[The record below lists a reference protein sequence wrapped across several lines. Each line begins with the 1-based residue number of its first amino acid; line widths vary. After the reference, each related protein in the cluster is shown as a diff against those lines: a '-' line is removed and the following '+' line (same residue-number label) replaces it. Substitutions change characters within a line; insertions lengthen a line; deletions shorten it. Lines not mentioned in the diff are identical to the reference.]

1 MMAGIDSVH
10 LVLIFPSA
18 ALHVLFRAGSS
29 PCAKLYPSK
38 GGTGKGA
45 EKLSNA
51 PDPEAS
57 SSAVW
62 LKPFGFFKLVIQE
75 ITMKTLLGSVLAL
88 GVISSGA
95 VLFAPSA
102 SAQTIATLSNGH
114 LSLTTPNGDQSVKVE
129 VGPSASQVRVFGF
142 PGLTDGA
149 PYFGVTGVTVTTG
162 NGQDFVEFDIDAPQG
177 LDVNIDTRGGQGEAK
192 ILWDILPGLESADA
206 SVTLASTGG
215 LMPKATIEV
224 VSEAP
229 SASVSID
236 TGAAQEVAGK
246 VVSPNAS
253 DFLKV
258 ALASAARKS
267 SFDVTSAAS
276 MLELDVAGGLTTAQT
291 EMKYDIAQTLTANIA
306 VNWSLLTGAADD
318 KIEAKLSAPGSTIVQ
333 RGLIRTGGG
342 NDFALIESEGFS
354 TVFGQ
359 TLDGGAGADE
369 LSIVTKGRYQASTT
383 LRTRMV
389 GGAGDDKLVLTTDTG
404 IFGAGQGVPELFP
417 VINCG
422 DGIDQYN
429 AFGQIISCESRL

>member
-1 MMAGIDSVH
+1 
-10 LVLIFPSA
+10 
-18 ALHVLFRAGSS
+18 
-29 PCAKLYPSK
+29 
-38 GGTGKGA
+38 
-45 EKLSNA
+45 
-51 PDPEAS
+51 
-57 SSAVW
+57 
-62 LKPFGFFKLVIQE
+62 
-75 ITMKTLLGSVLAL
+75 
-88 GVISSGA
+88 
-95 VLFAPSA
+95 
-102 SAQTIATLSNGH
+102 
-114 LSLTTPNGDQSVKVE
+114 
-129 VGPSASQVRVFGF
+129 
-142 PGLTDGA
+142 
-149 PYFGVTGVTVTTG
+149 
-162 NGQDFVEFDIDAPQG
+162 
-177 LDVNIDTRGGQGEAK
+177 
-192 ILWDILPGLESADA
+192 
-206 SVTLASTGG
+206 
-215 LMPKATIEV
+215 MPKATIEV

>member
-1 MMAGIDSVH
+1 
-10 LVLIFPSA
+10 
-18 ALHVLFRAGSS
+18 
-29 PCAKLYPSK
+29 
-38 GGTGKGA
+38 
-45 EKLSNA
+45 
-51 PDPEAS
+51 
-57 SSAVW
+57 
-62 LKPFGFFKLVIQE
+62 
-75 ITMKTLLGSVLAL
+75 MKTLLGSVLAL
-88 GVISSGA
+88 GVIGSGTA
-95 VLFAPSA
+95 LFATSA
-102 SAQTIATLSNGH
+102 SAQTVATLSNGH
-114 LSLTTPNGDQSVKVE
+114 LSLTTPDGDQNVKVE
-129 VGPSASQVRVFGF
+129 VGPGAGQVRVFGF
-142 PGLTDGA
+142 SGLTDGA

-177 LDVNIDTRGGQGEAK
+177 LDVSIDTRGGEGEAK

-206 SVTLASTGG
+206 SVTLTSTGG
-215 LMPKATIEV
+215 SMPKATIEV

-229 SASVSID
+229 NASVSID
-236 TGAAQEVAGK
+236 TGAAEEVAGK

-276 MLELDVAGGLTTAQT
+276 MLELDVAGGLTTAPT
-291 EMKYDIAQTLTANIA
+291 EMKYAIAQTLTANIA
-306 VNWSLLTGAADD
+306 VNWSLLTGGGAD

-333 RGLIRTGGG
+333 RGLIRTAGG
-342 NDFALIESEGFS
+342 NDFVLIESEGFS

-369 LSIVTKGRYQASTT
+369 LSLVTKGRYQASTT
-383 LRTRMV
+383 LQTRML
-389 GGAGDDKLVLTTDTG
+389 GRAGNDKLVLTTDTG
-404 IFGAGQGVPELFP
+404 IFGAGEGIPELYP